1 MLLELGQR
9 RHTRRLQGFVGL
21 DLVREDLVRK
31 GQNFPPTIVEA
42 ASHLSRCRSLTSR
55 SWFGMVLRTYARDRL
70 TIYRGGPPK
79 PSGGFSCILEMYN
92 PPCR

>member
-9 RHTRRLQGFVGL
+9 LHARRLQGFVGL
-21 DLVREDLVRK
+21 DLVCEDLVRK

-79 PSGGFSCILEMYN
+79 PSGGFSCILEM
-92 PPCR
+92 